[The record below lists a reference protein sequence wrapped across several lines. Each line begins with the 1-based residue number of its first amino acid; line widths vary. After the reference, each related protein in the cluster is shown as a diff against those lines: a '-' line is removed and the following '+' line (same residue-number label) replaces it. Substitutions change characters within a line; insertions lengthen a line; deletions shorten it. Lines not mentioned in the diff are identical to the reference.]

1 MDLLFVVDIGS
12 AANFPYFQI
21 HRGINMP
28 WILPMMNMVI
38 VLRTSDSVV
47 LLGAGDKNTSC

>member
-1 MDLLFVVDIGS
+1 MDMMFVVYIGS

-28 WILPMMNMVI
+28 LILPMTNMVT
-38 VLRTSDSVV
+38 VLRTSDSIVV
-47 LLGAGDKNTSC
+47 LGAGD